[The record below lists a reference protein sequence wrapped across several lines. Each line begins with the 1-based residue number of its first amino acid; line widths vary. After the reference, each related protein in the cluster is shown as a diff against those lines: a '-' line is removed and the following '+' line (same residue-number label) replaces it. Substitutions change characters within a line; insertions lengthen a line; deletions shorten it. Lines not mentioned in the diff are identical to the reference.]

1 MRIIRIETHNIDPNF
16 RMIRFDLINWDTEPG
31 GNVEHVA
38 EHGLTPDEVESVL
51 NYRGSEIGVSRSTGN
66 RITFGWTNS
75 GKFIIV
81 VFEFDIDGGFR
92 ILTPI
97 TAYEVDES
105 TKA

>member
-1 MRIIRIETHNIDPNF
+1 MIQIETHNIGPDF
-16 RMIRFDLINWDTEPG
+16 RMIRFDLINWDSEPG
-31 GNVEHVA
+31 GKVEQVA
-38 EHGLTPDEVESVL
+38 EHGLTHNEVESVF

-81 VFEFDIDGGFR
+81 VYEFDIDGGFR

-105 TKA
+105 TKV